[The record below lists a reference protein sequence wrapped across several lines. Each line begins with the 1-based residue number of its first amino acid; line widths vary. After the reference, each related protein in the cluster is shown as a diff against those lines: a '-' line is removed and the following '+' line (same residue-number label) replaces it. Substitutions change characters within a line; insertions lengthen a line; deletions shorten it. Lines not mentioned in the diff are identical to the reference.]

1 MPPKA
6 DPTLVNQSNWNDT
19 PVQFREDF
27 KNLVKNVRTET
38 KAAYFQT
45 LKRVLKGELGDE
57 PLRNSV
63 SGLLTQHKMDYTV
76 VDNGDVKVSKFTN
89 SQWSARPAPAGGPA
103 PKQEPKPEPKQAQK
117 HQDPVV
123 SPVQAPAAAAVAVLP
138 HMVIEDDEPHG
149 TPDEEYDD
157 YGPSAVSIQL
167 EQMKK
172 FYEERM
178 DDLGKELQRKDET
191 IAGLQKAGRSLQKL
205 VTVAT
210 ERKPALQAVTI
221 NPVAITVAEKP
232 TLLAGVVTEVEKAHQ
247 THTVDSLDTSLSS
260 AMSAEAIEI
269 GTGELPDVP
278 LLDGEGEVYLLDKSE
293 NVIKDQMPRS
303 RIQRQFGRCPNIR
316 VTAHPVNM
324 SSILKQI
331 RPPTKFTPTWNPK
344 QLHPNINNFYKLDPF
359 HNY

>member
-6 DPTLVNQSNWNDT
+6 DPTLVSQANWDNT
-19 PVQFREDF
+19 SEQFRDEF
-27 KNLVKNVRTET
+27 KNLVKNVKNS
-38 KAAYFQT
+38 KAGYFQT
-45 LKRVLKGELGDE
+45 LKRVLKGEIGDE
-57 PLRNSV
+57 KLINSV
-63 SGLLTQHKMDYTV
+63 SALLTRHKMDYTV
-76 VDNGDVKVSKFTN
+76 VENGDVKVSRF
-89 SQWSARPAPAGGPA
+89 SDDEWSARPAPAVGPA
-103 PKQEPKPEPKQAQK
+103 PKQEPKQVQK
-117 HQDPVV
+117 HQDPVPAQV
-123 SPVQAPAAAAVAVLP
+123 PAAPAAAVLP
-138 HMVIEDDEPHG
+138 HMVVEDDEPQG

-178 DDLGKELQRKDET
+178 DDLGKELQRKDDK
-191 IAGLQKAGRSLQKL
+191 IAGLEKAGRSLQKL

-210 ERKPALQAVTI
+210 EQKPALQAVTQK
-221 NPVAITVAEKP
+221 PVAIAVAEQP
-232 TLLAGVVTEVEKAHQ
+232 TLIGGVTTEVQKIYQA
-247 THTVDSLDTSLSS
+247 HTVDSLDTSLSS

-269 GTGELPDVP
+269 GTGELPDVALP
-278 LLDGEGEVYLLDKSE
+278 NDAEREVYLLDKSE